1 MSTRLTPDHL
11 LKQLQTNSLFAGLDE
26 KTLRALA
33 QDAHWREYSAG
44 EVVVLE
50 GEGLPGL
57 LYLQSG
63 WIKVVKVSPGGR
75 EQILRF
81 LEPGETFNEVGVF
94 ADQPNPATA
103 IALEQA
109 GVWLIRRD
117 TIMDLLQENPAFSQ
131 FVIAKMAGRLLH
143 LVSLVTDLSL
153 RPITGRLARL
163 LLEEAV
169 DDLLLRPRWY
179 TQAELAARLGTVPDV
194 VQRALRNLEKDGL
207 IEVKRREIRIVDRDA
222 LTKIAD

>member
-11 LKQLQTNSLFAGLDE
+11 LKQLRTNSLFAGLDE

-75 EQILRF
+75 EQVLRF